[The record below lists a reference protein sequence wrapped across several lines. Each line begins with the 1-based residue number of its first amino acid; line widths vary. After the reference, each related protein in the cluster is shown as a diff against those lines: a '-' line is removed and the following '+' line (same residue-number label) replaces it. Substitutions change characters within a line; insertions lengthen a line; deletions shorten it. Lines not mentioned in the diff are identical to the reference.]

1 MTIVLLLALLTVPPT
16 ASAAL
21 ARSPAS
27 TPALPADTVRLVDD
41 LGREVVLPRPAR
53 RVVSL
58 VPAITELLFA
68 MGAGDRLVGRTRF
81 DEHPPE
87 ARLVPSV
94 GDGLRPASELV
105 VAREPD
111 LVVLYA
117 GAENRAALGEL
128 ERAGLRVLAVR
139 HDRLEDL
146 ERNLGRL
153 GRATGCVSEARRLRA
168 EIGDGLRRVAAA
180 TDSLPRRS
188 VYYEVWGDPP
198 ITVGAGSFLDTLI
211 SVAGGRN
218 VFGDLRSPSPQVSLE
233 AIARR
238 QPEVVLWSGPGV
250 ASLPPPRERPGWSAV
265 EAVRTGS
272 VRRVDVELLHRLGPR
287 VPDAA
292 AALARTIHPDVE
304 LGEPMVQDLRR
315 RPVLPS
321 ASPGVARPRDA
332 GRGSGGRLAC
342 TG

>member
-1 MTIVLLLALLTVPPT
+1 MLLLLALLSVPPT
-16 ASAAL
+16 PSALGGA
-21 ARSPAS
+21 PAS

-41 LGREVVLPRPAR
+41 LGREVVLPGPVR

-94 GDGLRPASELV
+94 GDGMRPAGELV

-117 GAENRAALGEL
+117 GAENRTALGEL

-153 GRATGCVSEARRLRA
+153 GRATGCVSEARRLRD
-168 EIGDGLRRVAAA
+168 EIGEGLRRVAAA

-198 ITVGAGSFLDTLI
+198 ITVGADSFLDTLI

-250 ASLPPPRERPGWSAV
+250 GSLPPPRERPGWSAV
-265 EAVRTGS
+265 DAVRIGS
-272 VRRVDVELLHRLGPR
+272 VRTVDVELLHRLGPR
-287 VPDAA
+287 VPEAA
-292 AALARTIHPDVE
+292 AALARTIHPDVD
-304 LGEPMVQDLRR
+304 LGEPLVRDVRR
-315 RPVLPS
+315 RPALRS
-321 ASPGVARPRDA
+321 AFPGAARPPDA
-332 GRGSGGRLAC
+332 DLGGGSGGRLAC